1 MGSHAVEL
9 DVRRCGSGE
18 LVVHHNPVLEDS
30 TPLNAVDLADLPS
43 HVPTLEASLDACAG
57 MWVNVEVKNDPTEV
71 DFDESESITHDTVE
85 LLRRRGEPTQ
95 WLVSSFRR
103 ETIDTV
109 ARAWSALPTA
119 FLVVEVED
127 PEALARD
134 LVASGHQAL
143 HPWVKTLTREVV
155 DTMHAHG
162 LAVNTWTC
170 DDPEKMVELI
180 DWGIDGIC
188 TNVPDVALRVAGL

>member
-18 LVVHHNPVLEDS
+18 LVVHHNPVLDDS
-30 TPLNAVDLADLPS
+30 TPLKSVDLADLPS
-43 HVPTLEASLDACAG
+43 HVPTLDASLDACAG

-71 DFDESESITHDTVE
+71 DFDESESITRDTVE
-85 LLRRRGEPTQ
+85 MLRRRGEPTQ

-103 ETIDTV
+103 ETIDAV
-109 ARAWSALPTA
+109 AAAWPALPTA
-119 FLVVEVED
+119 YLVVEVED
-127 PEALARD
+127 AESLARG

-143 HPWVKTLTREVV
+143 HPWVKTLTRDVV

-162 LAVNTWTC
+162 LAVNTWT
-170 DDPEKMVELI
+170 
-180 DWGIDGIC
+180 
-188 TNVPDVALRVAGL
+188 